1 MSRRH
6 ANQPT
11 RHVRR
16 EPVATRGA
24 PRPLVAPLAYR
35 CVVIQPSTESVLRGC
50 SERLRQFVAE
60 APLERASIFE
70 FVARQA
76 RLLAPGARV
85 IDIGAG
91 DAPYRELFSEQEYLT
106 LDHEQTPH
114 TGDVDIIGSADSIP
128 VGAGEFDAVVCTQV
142 LEHVPEPLATLREF
156 HRVLADGGGLIATVP
171 FAWEE
176 HELPH
181 DYFRYS
187 RAGIEH
193 LLDSAGF
200 TDVRVHPRTDS
211 FTTLAQLVLN
221 VGWTMGEAP
230 DGNSALRKQARA
242 TLTELSEALGALAPL
257 DVDQRLPLGFTVA
270 ARAGEMAA

>member
-1 MSRRH
+1 V
-6 ANQPT
+6 T
-11 RHVRR
+11 
-16 EPVATRGA
+16 
-24 PRPLVAPLAYR
+24 
-35 CVVIQPSTESVLRGC
+35 QPSTESLLRGC
-50 SERLRQFVAE
+50 SERLRQFVEE
-60 APLERASIFE
+60 APLERSSIFE
-70 FVARQA
+70 FVYRQA
-76 RLLAPGARV
+76 RLLTPGARV

-114 TGDVDIIGSADSIP
+114 TGDVDILGSADAIP

-142 LEHVPEPLATLREF
+142 LEHVPDPLAVLRDF
-156 HRVLADGGGLIATVP
+156 HRVLSHGGRLIATVP

-193 LLDSAGF
+193 LLDGAGF
-200 TDVRVHPRTDS
+200 TDVDVRPRTDS

-221 VGWTMGEAP
+221 VGWVMGDGP
-230 DGNSALRKQARA
+230 DGNDALRKQART
-242 TLTELSEALGALAPL
+242 TLTELSEALAALAPL
-257 DVDQRLPLGFTVA
+257 DVDHRLPLGFTVA
-270 ARAGEMAA
+270 ARAGGKAA